1 MTTNI
6 NELLERQKALTEELN
21 KIDKEIN
28 EIRKKHKNARIK
40 ELCELMR
47 TIYAEGVTS
56 TFEITDNDE
65 GEVYLDLD
73 DLADEI
79 ENSLKWRL

>member
-1 MTTNI
+1 MTL
-6 NELLERQKALTEELN
+6 NELLEKQKMLTFELD
-21 KIDKEIN
+21 KIENEIN
-28 EIRKKHKNARIK
+28 EVRKKHKNARIN

-47 TIYAEGVTS
+47 TIYAEGVTYA
-56 TFEITDNDE
+56 FEISDNDE
-65 GEVYLDLD
+65 GIVYIDLD

>member
-1 MTTNI
+1 MTL
-6 NELLERQKALTEELN
+6 NELLEKQKMLTFELD
-21 KIDKEIN
+21 KIENEIN
-28 EIRKKHKNARIK
+28 EVRKKHKNARIN

-56 TFEITDNDE
+56 AFEISDNDE
-65 GEVYLDLD
+65 GIVYIDLD

>member
-1 MTTNI
+1 MTL
-6 NELLERQKALTEELN
+6 NELLEKQKMLTDELN
-21 KIDKEIN
+21 KIENEIN
-28 EIRKKHKNARIK
+28 EVRKKHKNARIN

-56 TFEITDNDE
+56 TFEISDNDE
-65 GEVYLDLD
+65 RIVYIDLD

-79 ENSLKWRL
+79 EDSLKWRL

>member
-1 MTTNI
+1 
-6 NELLERQKALTEELN
+6 
-21 KIDKEIN
+21 
-28 EIRKKHKNARIK
+28 
-40 ELCELMR
+40 MR

-79 ENSLKWRL
+79 ENSLKWRT

>member
-1 MTTNI
+1 MTL
-6 NELLERQKALTEELN
+6 NELLEKQKMLTLELD
-21 KIDKEIN
+21 KIEN
-28 EIRKKHKNARIK
+28 EIQEVKRKHKNARIN

-56 TFEITDNDE
+56 TFEINDNDE
-65 GEVYLDLD
+65 GVVYIDLD

-79 ENSLKWRL
+79 ENSLKWRI